1 MSILIHPTYFPSIA
15 HWVVIANH
23 QESLVIEAHD
33 NYQKQTYRNRTY
45 IYSPN
50 GRQLLSVPIRHTKD
64 TGRQRYSE
72 VIIENNFDWKKQ
84 HWKSIETAYRTSPYF
99 EFYEDDL
106 EPFFKKKHTTLFEMN
121 LESMELLADCMQLEQ
136 FSYELTTIFQSKP
149 SEIEDKRNLVMA
161 KNQRDYPLDPYIQV
175 FDDKHGFLNNL
186 SALDLLFNQGPN
198 TLDYLLN
205 ATIEGTF

>member
-1 MSILIHPTYFPSIA
+1 MSILIHPTYFPSVA
-15 HWVVIANH
+15 HWVVIAN
-23 QESLVIEAHD
+23 QREGLRIEAHD

-50 GRQLLSVPIRHTKD
+50 GKQLLSVPIRHTKD
-64 TGRQRYSE
+64 SGHQKYNE
-72 VIIENNFDWKKQ
+72 VIIEDCFDWKKQ

-106 EPFFKKKHTTLFEMN
+106 EPFFKKTHRSLFEMN
-121 LESMELLADCMQLEQ
+121 LESMELLADCMQLED
-136 FSYELTTIFQSKP
+136 FSYSFTSEFQPKP
-149 SEIEDKRNLVMA
+149 EQIQDKRSLVLA
-161 KNQRDYPLDPYIQV
+161 KNQPAYQLDSYIQV

-198 TLDYLLN
+198 TLNYLLS
-205 ATIEGTF
+205 ATLETK

>member
-15 HWVVIANH
+15 HWVIIANH
-23 QESLVIEAHD
+23 QGSVVIEAHD

-50 GRQLLSVPIRHTKD
+50 GKQLLSVPIRHTKD
-64 TGRQRYSE
+64 TGRQKYSDV
-72 VIIENNFDWKKQ
+72 VIEDSFDWKKQ

-106 EPFFKKKHTTLFEMN
+106 KPFFEKKHTTLFDMN

-136 FSYELTTIFQSKP
+136 FSYELTTNFQTNP
-149 SEIEDKRNLVMA
+149 SEAQDKRNLVIA
-161 KNQRDYPLDPYIQV
+161 KNQRDYHLEPYIQV
-175 FDDKHGFLNNL
+175 FDDKHGYLNNL

-198 TLDYLLN
+198 ALDYLLN
-205 ATIEGTF
+205 ATIEDTL